1 MQGIIAI
8 VHDGPPF
15 RAEHVGSLL
24 RPSELRRAF
33 RDRRSGTIEAAEFSA
48 LQDRAIDQAVALQ
61 ERAGL
66 DVVTDGEFRRAS
78 YWSHFVERVD
88 GLGVRE
94 ARFEF
99 RDDAGGRQAFTS
111 PHVEGRLRRTRGIST
126 DEFAFL
132 RSVTA
137 RTIKLTLPSPS
148 TMHFWR
154 GPAGVEDGL
163 YTDLDAQF
171 ADLAQVYREELAE
184 LGRMGARYVQL
195 DEVPLAMLCDP
206 RVRDAVRAR
215 GEDPDALVTTYV
227 RAINS
232 ALAARPAAMIT
243 ALHLCRGNFKASYLS
258 EGGYEAVAEQIFG
271 AIEVDAF
278 LLEFDTQ
285 RAGGFAPLRFV
296 PKQKLAILGLVS
308 SKRPEL
314 ESPDALMQRIDQ
326 ASKVAP
332 LEQLGLSPQCGFA
345 STAGGNPL
353 SLEDQEAKLRLV
365 VDVAHRIWS

>member
-1 MQGIIAI
+1 M
-8 VHDGPPF
+8 HDGPPF

-24 RPSELRRAF
+24 RPPELRRAF
-33 RDRRSGTIEAAEFSA
+33 RAVGDGAIQAADFSA
-48 LQDRAIDQAVALQ
+48 VQDRAIEQAVALQ

-66 DVVTDGEFRRAS
+66 DVVTDGEFRRGS
-78 YWSHFVERVD
+78 YWSQFVERVD
-88 GLGVRE
+88 GLGVRD
-94 ARFEF
+94 ADFEF
-99 RDDAGGRQAFTS
+99 RDDSGRRQAFTA
-111 PHVEGRLRRTRGIST
+111 PHVEARLQRTRGIST

-132 RSVTA
+132 RSVTS
-137 RTIKLTLPSPS
+137 RTIKLTLPSPP

-154 GPAGVEDGL
+154 GPAGIEEGL
-163 YTDLDAQF
+163 YADLDALF
-171 ADLAQVYREELAE
+171 ADLAQVYRDEIAE
-184 LGRMGARYVQL
+184 LGGMGAGYVQL

-215 GEDPDALVTTYV
+215 GEDPGALVSTYV

-232 ALAARPAAMIT
+232 ALAARPAAMVT

-258 EGGYEAVAEQIFG
+258 EGGYEAVAEHIFG

-278 LLEFDTQ
+278 LLEFDTE
-285 RAGGFAPLRFV
+285 RAGSFAPLRFV
-296 PKQKLAILGLVS
+296 PKEKRAILGLVS
-308 SKRPEL
+308 SKSPEL
-314 ESPDALMQRIDQ
+314 ETPDALMQRIDQ

-353 SLEDQEAKLRLV
+353 TLEGQEAKLRLV
-365 VDVAHRIWS
+365 VEVARRVWS

>member
-1 MQGIIAI
+1 M
-8 VHDGPPF
+8 HDGPPF

-24 RPSELRRAF
+24 RPPELRRAF
-33 RDRRSGTIEAAEFSA
+33 RAQRDGGVRAADFSA
-48 LQDRAIDQAVALQ
+48 LQDRAIEQAVALQ

-66 DVVTDGEFRRAS
+66 EVVTDGEFRRGS
-78 YWSHFVERVD
+78 YWSRFVERVE

-94 ARFEF
+94 AQFEF
-99 RDDAGGRQAFTS
+99 QDDSGGRRAFTA

-132 RSVTA
+132 RSVTS
-137 RTIKLTLPSPS
+137 RTTKLTMPSPP

-163 YTDLDAQF
+163 YAELEPLF
-171 ADLAQVYREELAE
+171 ADLAQVYREEIAE

-195 DEVPLAMLCDP
+195 DEVPLAMLCDA
-206 RVRDAVRAR
+206 RVREAVRAR
-215 GEDPDALVTTYV
+215 GEDPDALVSTYI

-232 ALAARPAAMIT
+232 ALAGRPANMVA
-243 ALHLCRGNFKASYLS
+243 ALHLCRGNLKGSYLS
-258 EGGYEAVAEQIFG
+258 EGSYEAVAERIFG

-296 PKQKLAILGLVS
+296 PEEKLAILGLVS
-308 SKRPEL
+308 SKRREL
-314 ESPDALMQRIDQ
+314 ESPDDLMQRIDQ
-326 ASKVAP
+326 ASKVVP
-332 LEQLGLSPQCGFA
+332 LGQLGLSPQCGFA
-345 STAGGNPL
+345 STAAGNPL
-353 SLEDQEAKLRLV
+353 TLEDQEAKLRLV
-365 VDVAHRIWS
+365 VDVARRVWS